1 VLKITIIKL
10 CTPNFA
16 KIFEVKKGTKLYA
29 ILGQKCPHCH
39 EGNLFINRNPYVL
52 NKIWEMPNSCSVCG
66 QIYQLEPSFFY
77 GAMYVNYGLT
87 VAIGVAVFVGMS
99 LLGDEWS
106 LEAYLI
112 GIIGSIILAAP
123 ITFRLGRA
131 IWINMF
137 ISYDPKAI
145 DQADSRTQ

>member
-1 VLKITIIKL
+1 
-10 CTPNFA
+10 
-16 KIFEVKKGTKLYA
+16 
-29 ILGQKCPHCH
+29 
-39 EGNLFINRNPYVL
+39 
-52 NKIWEMPNSCSVCG
+52 
-66 QIYQLEPSFFY
+66 
-77 GAMYVNYGLT
+77 MYVNYGLT